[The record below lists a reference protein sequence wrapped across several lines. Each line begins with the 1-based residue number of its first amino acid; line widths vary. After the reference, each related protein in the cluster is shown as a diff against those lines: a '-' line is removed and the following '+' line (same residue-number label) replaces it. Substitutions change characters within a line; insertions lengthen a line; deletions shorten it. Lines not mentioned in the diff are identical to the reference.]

1 MQAQHPG
8 RLALLFAFSEEFHSP
23 AEINTLR
30 NVTVFLALNSS
41 ACRISLNR
49 LRGLY
54 ARLVVLQ
61 ITSRFGGLLP
71 SCEPPLA

>member
-1 MQAQHPG
+1 MEALHPG

-41 ACRISLNR
+41 ACRISLNAYGDYMHDWLWCR
-49 LRGLY
+49 LRVDLADHY
-54 ARLVVLQ
+54 
-61 ITSRFGGLLP
+61 LP
-71 SCEPPLA
+71 VNPL